1 MGAQKKTIQKT
12 CEINIGQDSLDVDF
26 LGATRQI
33 DQIEIPL
40 VYDKSNKRT
49 TIYDSYNIQMASKK
63 IKSIK
68 LTNFTE
74 SYRLTNEK
82 IYGIENLTQ
91 KYLLFKQFVAW
102 SCNRSSVAPLTDY
115 INKAIYKQ
123 LTDEDT

>member
-1 MGAQKKTIQKT
+1 
-12 CEINIGQDSLDVDF
+12 
-26 LGATRQI
+26 
-33 DQIEIPL
+33 
-40 VYDKSNKRT
+40 
-49 TIYDSYNIQMASKK
+49 MASKK

-115 INKAIYKQ
+115 INKAIYK
-123 LTDEDT
+123 